1 MKTCIRGLLLLLAT
15 PWANGLDCTVRD
27 DESWTVVFCAPC
39 THPKLYNSDNL
50 FKNITYPLIFFI
62 CSLLLFYF
70 HPITKQYN
78 GLDYSML
85 TNDDYDYSVVSELY
99 SRWASKEL
107 RASTLS
113 DCNCNLIFYASNII
127 NKSSNLSIIIF
138 LILFGFGTTS
148 TIPACGCSYEFVFN
162 ICRNTLVWNDQT
174 CYSGAGICEVRSH

>member
-1 MKTCIRGLLLLLAT
+1 MGWIARCVMMNHELWFSVHHAPTQS
-15 PWANGLDCTVRD
+15 CTTLTIF
-27 DESWTVVFCAPC
+27 S
-39 THPKLYNSDNL
+39 KIL
-50 FKNITYPLIFFI
+50 TYPLIFFI
-62 CSLLLFYF
+62 VCLFFCFYF
-70 HPITKQYN
+70 RLITIQYN